1 MVAIWYFTINCAR
14 QYGKTETSGML
25 KIKLKRTI
33 QYSGYQCIIGL
44 KICHA
49 PTAILCISCT
59 KILLWNDCKRDWK
72 MTWVY

>member
-1 MVAIWYFTINCAR
+1 MTRIIKITVHY
-14 QYGKTETSGML
+14 YG
-25 KIKLKRTI
+25 
-33 QYSGYQCIIGL
+33 YPCIIGL